1 MAYTIRPL
9 MLGRMRI
16 NCSLFTYMMNFHK
29 EIWVPIVSWYIKAGD
44 THVLV
49 DTGAP
54 PDVMGK
60 YWYGDYEEI
69 MGFEDALN
77 SVNTSSEEIHVIIQ
91 THLHFDHCGNTP
103 KCGNAEV
110 VVQRDELRFARQPHP
125 LFYGSYLNGEMLS
138 GVNFKEVEGDR
149 EVLSGIHAYKVPG
162 HSPGTQA
169 VSFETEKG
177 RVVLSGFCAI
187 RDNFSPPEKMRGVW
201 PVLTSGVHT
210 DSLQAFASAMRVKE
224 LGDMIVPIHDMA
236 FAKKEQIP

>member
-29 EIWVPIVSWYIKAGD
+29 EIWVPIVSWYIKASD

-54 PDVMGK
+54 PDVMGR

-77 SVNTSSEEIHVIIQ
+77 SVNTSSEEIDVIIQ

-103 KCGNAEV
+103 RCRNAEV
-110 VVQRDELRFARQPHP
+110 IVQADELKFSRQPHP
-125 LFYGSYLNGEMLS
+125 LFSGSYLKS
-138 GVNFKEVEGDR
+138 GLLEGVQFKEVEADV
-149 EVLSGIHAYKVPG
+149 EILDGIQVFKVPG

-169 VSFETEKG
+169 VSIESDKG

-187 RDNFSPPEKMRGVW
+187 RDNFSPPEKMKNVW

-224 LGDMIVPIHDMA
+224 LGDIVVPIHEME
-236 FAKKEQIP
+236 FAQKEQIP

>member
-1 MAYTIRPL
+1 MLYTIRPL

-16 NCSLFTYMMNFHK
+16 NCSLFTYMMNFQK
-29 EIWVPIVSWYIKAGD
+29 EIWVPIVSWYIRAAD
-44 THVLV
+44 HHVLV

-54 PDVMGK
+54 ADVMGK
-60 YWYGDYEEI
+60 HWYGDYEEI

-77 SVNTSSEEIHVIIQ
+77 SVNTSIEEIDVIIQ

-103 KCGNAEV
+103 KCRSAEV
-110 VVQRDELRFARQPHP
+110 IVQTDELKFSRQPHP
-125 LFYGSYLNGEMLS
+125 LFFGSYLKS
-138 GVNFKEVEGDR
+138 GLLEGVQFKEVEGDV
-149 EVLSGIHAYKVPG
+149 EVLQGMQVFKVPG

-169 VSFETEKG
+169 VSIETEKG

-187 RDNFSPPEKMRGVW
+187 RDNFSPPEKIKNVW

-224 LGDMIVPIHDMA
+224 LGDIVVPIHDME

>member
-1 MAYTIRPL
+1 MVYTIRPL

-29 EIWVPIVSWYIKAGD
+29 EIWVPIVSWYIRANDKN
-44 THVLV
+44 VLV

-54 PDVMGK
+54 LNMIRK
-60 YWYGDYEEI
+60 YWYGEYEEF
-69 MGFEDALN
+69 MGFEEVLN
-77 SVNTSSEEIHVIIQ
+77 SVQTSPQEVDLIIQ

-125 LFYGSYLNGEMLS
+125 LFYGSYLKGETLN

-149 EVLSGIHAYKVPG
+149 EILSGIHVYKVPG

-169 VSFETEKG
+169 VSIETEKG

-187 RDNFSPPEKMRGVW
+187 KDNFSPPEKLGKVW

-210 DSLQAFASAMRVKE
+210 DSLQAFASAMRVKD
-224 LGDMIVPIHDMA
+224 LGDVIVPIHDME

>member
-1 MAYTIRPL
+1 
-9 MLGRMRI
+9 
-16 NCSLFTYMMNFHK
+16 MMNFHK
-29 EIWVPIVSWYIKAGD
+29 EIWVPIVSWYIKSSD

-77 SVNTSSEEIHVIIQ
+77 SVNTSSEEIDVIIQ
-91 THLHFDHCGNTP
+91 THLHFDHCVNTP
-103 KCGNAEV
+103 KCRSAEV
-110 VVQRDELRFARQPHP
+110 IVQADELKFSRQPHP
-125 LFYGSYLNGEMLS
+125 LFFGSYLKS
-138 GVNFKEVEGDR
+138 GLLEGVQFKEVEGDV
-149 EVLSGIHAYKVPG
+149 EILHGIQVFKVPG

-169 VSFETEKG
+169 VSIESDKG
-177 RVVLSGFCAI
+177 CVVLSGFCAI
-187 RDNFSPPEKMRGVW
+187 RHNFSPPEKMKNVW

-210 DSLQAFASAMRVKE
+210 DSLQAFASAVRVKE
-224 LGDMIVPIHDMA
+224 LGDIVVPIHDME